1 MKKISECVSPGHP
14 DKVADLISQ
23 YILDRYIEKDP
34 FTRYAVEVLIKGDT
48 VHLAGEVTSKVVFSY
63 LDYRRFVFEALCE
76 IGYTPEYFKAREGKV
91 IDPINFILSVDI
103 TAQSSEIGVGVNNEG
118 WGD

>member
-23 YILDRYIEKDP
+23 YILDRYIEKYP

-48 VHLAGEVTSKVVFSY
+48 VHLAGEVTSNAYFTY
-63 LDYRRFVFEALCE
+63 EDYKRFVFEALCE
-76 IGYTPEYFKAREGKV
+76 IGYTPKYYQKWEGDTSDPVNINV
-91 IDPINFILSVDI
+91 IVDI
-103 TAQSSEIGVGVNNEG
+103 TAQSSEISVGVNNV
-118 WGD
+118 